1 MAVVKTPSRG
11 LKNAKEPF
19 NNASP
24 NLLKNLVEEPKKRK
38 EVPNHLLES
47 KVYAKLVNNKVIQ
60 ARPGII
66 HFGGYQ
72 VEKHHQQ
79 ILSEAKH
86 WRKLTNSKAIR
97 KEISVRKTPKNRGEH
112 GFHESL
118 YNEHLVNVSN
128 EDTSVHI
135 LPPQTKYFEINYVR
149 KEHHLVPGLSLT
161 VTVKFSPDE
170 WRYYYDCIRIHCKGD
185 DTLLVP
191 IHAYPVMNSL
201 DFPSF
206 INLSNVLL
214 GESKTYVIPLQC
226 SCPVDFEF
234 YITLIQ
240 SHQAFAIEPTSGII
254 PANGKMAV
262 TIKFTP
268 FQYGTAQI
276 KMQLWISQFNSQP
289 YECVFTGT
297 CYPNMALP
305 LEEFERLNTL
315 SKKVNVPPE
324 KAMMHINFH
333 RPPAKPKPQKVK
345 EIEYQN
351 LRFPVDLSNPF
362 AVATVLNQEPGKLK
376 IKELREVLDQG
387 TEISKT
393 RQIKE
398 ALFEQKVRQDIHEEM
413 ENHLK
418 WQVHLGKDPMSFKL
432 KKELTEEW
440 QKACAKYKLDRG
452 DPILDEEFQ
461 RLQTEVSHKRVVR
474 NQEEKIKEFHPT
486 FDPLINNTWL
496 SRSRAQKRFQHVA
509 RKVMI
514 QGRLFNMLSAVREM
528 DKESILR
535 KIGQAKQ
542 SIAQE
547 ANFFKF
553 FLRRISQDDYTSRFS
568 VSPKEVLPFAF
579 PDCSPPQDSNELVP
593 QLYKIKRYQPFSVHK
608 SSTSY
613 RPQKLARALKQGA
626 EDEVTTIVALPKQ
639 DSTTQLSGKTSILSM
654 KPPEALTM
662 PLDYDPLYVFNPN
675 PGLFAVMHP
684 LTYAETS
691 IDYHLC
697 SHPKY
702 KFTKE
707 SRHGSSIPVTQKQ
720 FLHHTDIIPRIM
732 HWKSFQSL
740 VLSSLPD
747 PSKMETTKSCD
758 SFNSFMLPID
768 VPAILDAL
776 PEEDRLETVER
787 ELCEQ
792 NVEVM
797 LTPEMIKVEFPML
810 NYKDIRKEKEVKDQA
825 QPAEKAGEKL
835 LEEMRNLR
843 DKALNTYLILE

>member
-1 MAVVKTPSRG
+1 
-11 LKNAKEPF
+11 
-19 NNASP
+19 
-24 NLLKNLVEEPKKRK
+24 
-38 EVPNHLLES
+38 
-47 KVYAKLVNNKVIQ
+47 
-60 ARPGII
+60 
-66 HFGGYQ
+66 
-72 VEKHHQQ
+72 
-79 ILSEAKH
+79 
-86 WRKLTNSKAIR
+86 
-97 KEISVRKTPKNRGEH
+97 
-112 GFHESL
+112 
-118 YNEHLVNVSN
+118 
-128 EDTSVHI
+128 
-135 LPPQTKYFEINYVR
+135 
-149 KEHHLVPGLSLT
+149 
-161 VTVKFSPDE
+161 
-170 WRYYYDCIRIHCKGD
+170 
-185 DTLLVP
+185 
-191 IHAYPVMNSL
+191 MNSL

-234 YITLIQ
+234 HITLIQ

-254 PANGKMAV
+254 PADGKKTV
-262 TIKFTP
+262 TVTFTP

-315 SKKVNVPPE
+315 SKKINVPPE
-324 KAMMHINFH
+324 KAMPHIYFH
-333 RPPAKPKPQKVK
+333 RRPPVKPKLQKVK

-393 RQIKE
+393 RQMKE

-440 QKACAKYKLDRG
+440 QRACAKYKVDRG
-452 DPILDEEFQ
+452 DPISDEEFQ
-461 RLQTEVSHKRVVR
+461 RLKTEVSQKRVIR
-474 NQEEKIKEFHPT
+474 NREEKIKEFHPN

-496 SRSRAQKRFQHVA
+496 SRSRAQRRFQQVA

-528 DKESILR
+528 DKESVLR
-535 KIGQAKQ
+535 KIDQAKQ
-542 SIAQE
+542 SMAQE
-547 ANFFKF
+547 TNFFKF
-553 FLRRISQDDYTSRFS
+553 FLRRISQDDYATRFS

-579 PDCSPPQDSNELVP
+579 PDCSPPQDSKELAPDGLGLVPIKSSEVQIKQSYPFFNLQVP

-613 RPQKLARALKQGA
+613 RPQKLARALRQGA
-626 EDEVTTIVALPKQ
+626 EDEVTTIIALPKQ
-639 DSTTQLSGKTSILSM
+639 DSTSQLSDKTSILSM
-654 KPPEALTM
+654 KPPEALATS
-662 PLDYDPLYVFNPN
+662 LDYDPLYVFNPN

-684 LTYAETS
+684 LTYAETL

-707 SRHGSSIPVTQKQ
+707 SHHGSSIPVTQKQ
-720 FLHHTDIIPRIM
+720 FLHHTDIIPGIM

-747 PSKMETTKSCD
+747 PFKRETTKRSPLPASTQVCSCD
-758 SFNSFMLPID
+758 SFNSFMLPIE

-776 PEEDRLETVER
+776 PEEDRLETVES

-792 NVEVM
+792 NIEVV

-810 NYKDIRKEKEVKDQA
+810 NCKDIRKEKEVKDQA
-825 QPAEKAGEKL
+825 QPAEKAGEKV
-835 LEEMRNLR
+835 LEEMKNLR
-843 DKALNTYLILE
+843 GKALNTYLILE

>member
-1 MAVVKTPSRG
+1 MAVVKIPSRG
-11 LKNAKEPF
+11 LKNAKEPL

-24 NLLKNLVEEPKKRK
+24 QLLKDLVEEPKQRK

-72 VEKHHQQ
+72 VEKQHQQ
-79 ILSEAKH
+79 IL
-86 WRKLTNSKAIR
+86 
-97 KEISVRKTPKNRGEH
+97 
-112 GFHESL
+112 
-118 YNEHLVNVSN
+118 HLVNVSN

-161 VTVKFSPDE
+161 VTVTFSPDE

-214 GESKTYVIPLQC
+214 GESKSYVIPLQC

-254 PANGKMAV
+254 PANGKMTV

-297 CYPNMALP
+297 CYPNVALP
-305 LEEFERLNTL
+305 
-315 SKKVNVPPE
+315 
-324 KAMMHINFH
+324 
-333 RPPAKPKPQKVK
+333 
-345 EIEYQN
+345 
-351 LRFPVDLSNPF
+351 
-362 AVATVLNQEPGKLK
+362 
-376 IKELREVLDQG
+376 
-387 TEISKT
+387 
-393 RQIKE
+393 
-398 ALFEQKVRQDIHEEM
+398 
-413 ENHLK
+413 
-418 WQVHLGKDPMSFKL
+418 QVHLGKDPMSFKL

-440 QKACAKYKLDRG
+440 QRACTKYKLDRG

-461 RLQTEVSHKRVVR
+461 RLKTEVSQKRVIR

-496 SRSRAQKRFQHVA
+496 SRSRAQKRFQQVA

-528 DKESILR
+528 DKESVLR

-542 SIAQE
+542 SMAQE

-553 FLRRISQDDYTSRFS
+553 FLKRSSQDDYTSRFS
-568 VSPKEVLPFAF
+568 VSPNEVLPFAF
-579 PDCSPPQDSNELVP
+579 PDCSSPQDSNELAPDGLGLVPIKSSEVQIKQSYSFFNLQVP

-639 DSTTQLSGKTSILSM
+639 DSTTQLSGKTSVLSM
-654 KPPEALTM
+654 KPPEALAM
-662 PLDYDPLYVFNPN
+662 SLDYDPLYIFNPN

-702 KFTKE
+702 KITKE
-707 SRHGSSIPVTQKQ
+707 SHHGSSIPVTQKQ
-720 FLHHTDIIPRIM
+720 FLHHTDIIPGIM

-740 VLSSLPD
+740 VLSCLPD
-747 PSKMETTKSCD
+747 PSKVETTKSCD

-792 NVEVM
+792 NVEVI

-810 NYKDIRKEKEVKDQA
+810 NYKDIKKEKEVKDQA

-843 DKALNTYLILE
+843 GKALNTYLILE

>member
-1 MAVVKTPSRG
+1 MFCLVK
-11 LKNAKEPF
+11 
-19 NNASP
+19 
-24 NLLKNLVEEPKKRK
+24 
-38 EVPNHLLES
+38 
-47 KVYAKLVNNKVIQ
+47 
-60 ARPGII
+60 
-66 HFGGYQ
+66 
-72 VEKHHQQ
+72 
-79 ILSEAKH
+79 
-86 WRKLTNSKAIR
+86 
-97 KEISVRKTPKNRGEH
+97 
-112 GFHESL
+112 
-118 YNEHLVNVSN
+118 
-128 EDTSVHI
+128 
-135 LPPQTKYFEINYVR
+135 
-149 KEHHLVPGLSLT
+149 
-161 VTVKFSPDE
+161 
-170 WRYYYDCIRIHCKGD
+170 
-185 DTLLVP
+185 
-191 IHAYPVMNSL
+191 
-201 DFPSF
+201 
-206 INLSNVLL
+206 
-214 GESKTYVIPLQC
+214 
-226 SCPVDFEF
+226 
-234 YITLIQ
+234 
-240 SHQAFAIEPTSGII
+240 GII
-254 PANGKMAV
+254 PANGKMTV

-297 CYPNMALP
+297 CYPNVALP
-305 LEEFERLNTL
+305 
-315 SKKVNVPPE
+315 
-324 KAMMHINFH
+324 
-333 RPPAKPKPQKVK
+333 
-345 EIEYQN
+345 
-351 LRFPVDLSNPF
+351 
-362 AVATVLNQEPGKLK
+362 
-376 IKELREVLDQG
+376 
-387 TEISKT
+387 
-393 RQIKE
+393 
-398 ALFEQKVRQDIHEEM
+398 
-413 ENHLK
+413 
-418 WQVHLGKDPMSFKL
+418 QVHLGKDPMSFKL

-440 QKACAKYKLDRG
+440 QRACAKYKLDRG

-461 RLQTEVSHKRVVR
+461 RLKTEVSQKRVIR

-496 SRSRAQKRFQHVA
+496 SRSRAQKRFQQVA

-528 DKESILR
+528 DKESVLR

-542 SIAQE
+542 SMAQE
-547 ANFFKF
+547 VNFFKF
-553 FLRRISQDDYTSRFS
+553 FLKRSSQDDYTSRFS
-568 VSPKEVLPFAF
+568 VSPNEVLPFAF
-579 PDCSPPQDSNELVP
+579 PDCSSPQDSNELAPDGLGLVPIKSSEVQIKQSYSFFNLQVP

-639 DSTTQLSGKTSILSM
+639 DSTTQLSGKTSVLSM
-654 KPPEALTM
+654 KPPEALAM
-662 PLDYDPLYVFNPN
+662 SLDYDPLYIFNPN

-702 KFTKE
+702 KITKE
-707 SRHGSSIPVTQKQ
+707 SHHGSSIPVTQKQ
-720 FLHHTDIIPRIM
+720 FLHHTDIIPGIM

-740 VLSSLPD
+740 VLSCLPD
-747 PSKMETTKSCD
+747 PSKVETTKSCD

-792 NVEVM
+792 NVEVI

-810 NYKDIRKEKEVKDQA
+810 NYKDIKKEKEVKDQA

-843 DKALNTYLILE
+843 GKALNTYLILE

>member
-11 LKNAKEPF
+11 LKNAKEPL

-24 NLLKNLVEEPKKRK
+24 QLLKDLVEEPKQRK

-72 VEKHHQQ
+72 VEKQHQQ
-79 ILSEAKH
+79 IL
-86 WRKLTNSKAIR
+86 
-97 KEISVRKTPKNRGEH
+97 
-112 GFHESL
+112 
-118 YNEHLVNVSN
+118 HLVNVSN

-161 VTVKFSPDE
+161 VTVTFSPDE

-214 GESKTYVIPLQC
+214 GESKSYVIPLQC

-254 PANGKMAV
+254 PANGKMTV

-297 CYPNMALP
+297 CYPNVALP
-305 LEEFERLNTL
+305 
-315 SKKVNVPPE
+315 
-324 KAMMHINFH
+324 
-333 RPPAKPKPQKVK
+333 
-345 EIEYQN
+345 
-351 LRFPVDLSNPF
+351 
-362 AVATVLNQEPGKLK
+362 
-376 IKELREVLDQG
+376 
-387 TEISKT
+387 
-393 RQIKE
+393 
-398 ALFEQKVRQDIHEEM
+398 
-413 ENHLK
+413 
-418 WQVHLGKDPMSFKL
+418 QVHLGKDPMSFKL

-440 QKACAKYKLDRG
+440 QRACAKYKLDRG

-461 RLQTEVSHKRVVR
+461 RLKTEVSQKRVIR

-496 SRSRAQKRFQHVA
+496 SRSRAQKRFQQVA

-528 DKESILR
+528 DKESVLR

-542 SIAQE
+542 SMAQE
-547 ANFFKF
+547 VNFFKF
-553 FLRRISQDDYTSRFS
+553 FLKRSSQDDYTSRFS
-568 VSPKEVLPFAF
+568 VSPNEVLPFAF
-579 PDCSPPQDSNELVP
+579 PDCSSPQDSNELAPDGLGLVPIKSSEVQIKQSYSFFNLQVP

-639 DSTTQLSGKTSILSM
+639 DSTTQLSGKTSVLSM
-654 KPPEALTM
+654 KPPEALAM
-662 PLDYDPLYVFNPN
+662 SLDYDPLYIFNPN

-702 KFTKE
+702 KITKE
-707 SRHGSSIPVTQKQ
+707 SHHGSSIPVTQKQ
-720 FLHHTDIIPRIM
+720 FLHHTDIIPGIM

-740 VLSSLPD
+740 VLSCLPD
-747 PSKMETTKSCD
+747 PSKVETTKSCD

-792 NVEVM
+792 NVEVI

-810 NYKDIRKEKEVKDQA
+810 NYKDIKKEKEVKDQA

-843 DKALNTYLILE
+843 GKALNTYLILE